1 MIYQNLTKTSVL
13 LHYFYLT
20 WYNMIGY
27 IQHFLIILFKLA
39 WCFTLIYVY
48 IYIYICISMYV
59 YTHTH
64 THTHTHTNTHT
75 HTHTHRYIYIYI
87 YIHCK
92 ECKEMM
98 NLSQCIQMQCGQKNI
113 FIELE
118 LKIVYKALKILC
130 NEKAILLTLY

>member
-48 IYIYICISMYV
+48 IYIYVYLCMYTHTHIHTHTQ
-59 YTHTH
+59 THTH
-64 THTHTHTNTHT
+64 THTHTHTQSFVQSFVFEASKV
-75 HTHTHRYIYIYI
+75 
-87 YIHCK
+87 CK
-92 ECKEMM
+92 
-98 NLSQCIQMQCGQKNI
+98 L
-113 FIELE
+113 F
-118 LKIVYKALKILC
+118 VY
-130 NEKAILLTLY
+130 